1 MSEPID
7 FPGPAYRGECFD
19 PIINRVREKFL
30 QRSALGL
37 NKYGVG
43 LDRTDLNRKHWL
55 IHLQEELMD
64 AIGYLQVLIEREDQ
78 SDA

>member
-30 QRSALGL
+30 QRSEFGL

-43 LDRTDLNRKHWL
+43 LDRTDLNRKEWL
-55 IHLQEELMD
+55 IHLQHELMD
-64 AIGYLQVLIEREDQ
+64 AVGYLQVLIELEG
-78 SDA
+78 